1 MTVTESSRAIFSH
14 AFNWAPVPDRA
25 AVPAGAARAAAA
37 TAAFD
42 APVAPG
48 RGSATIKPPPTAAG
62 ALRKSRRLRSEA
74 GLTSVCPNRAVPLR
88 GEWPCG
94 FLDRYRIGK
103 YYRTSPHRYRH
114 RWALDAS

>member
-25 AVPAGAARAAAA
+25 AVPAGEARAAAA

-48 RGSATIKPPPTAAG
+48 RVSATIKPPATAGVAF
-62 ALRKSRRLRSEA
+62 RKSRRLRSEA
-74 GLTSVCPNRAVPLR
+74 GLTWSCPYRSVPPR

-94 FLDRYRIGK
+94 FLGRDRSGK

-114 RWALDAS
+114 RWALD